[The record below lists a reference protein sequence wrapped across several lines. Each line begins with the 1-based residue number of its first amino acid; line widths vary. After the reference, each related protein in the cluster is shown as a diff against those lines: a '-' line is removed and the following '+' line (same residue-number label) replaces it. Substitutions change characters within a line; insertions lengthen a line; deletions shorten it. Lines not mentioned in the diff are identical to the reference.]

1 MTMYTYTKKQNRLR
15 VTRNG
20 LLILMCALFAASAS
34 IPVIS
39 DLKLIGSDRGLAL
52 AITADLPFDAKFAKT
67 SPTTVRIQIA
77 NSVYGLNTFSFSDFR
92 DAFPVS
98 KVTIAELKNNTIQID
113 LTISGTIDIAI
124 ETQKKNN
131 QYMALLSRTACPQ
144 FRWSAAESDKKD
156 DALQQ
161 LEPVEPSKAAVP
173 VTKTEPVM
181 SQTQQ
186 KTVTGN
192 VYEKAPV
199 LTNDPTNTSSEAR
212 LVNITVIQR
221 NNVCALSF
229 ELDRDAQSTV
239 KRVKDTIFL
248 EIEKTKIALRSNSV
262 DVPKGI
268 PYSAIRVK
276 EKTVNSK
283 AILQVA
289 IVMDRKISDLKNGV
303 MLKKEKTIT
312 FISGSRTSDKLTQW
326 STQHGI
332 VLEQSLYN
340 LPSYGVD
347 LKTLEKRALTDAGAT
362 VATKGNTFA
371 IQDTPVAEEKP
382 LTSATPV
389 ASESGINLTPSY
401 KAPLIVINDN
411 VNIRANASGSA
422 TITGKLRIG
431 EKVEQVARK
440 GQWYQVRSGA
450 GTGWIYDRNVVDS
463 VELTDEQQRAI
474 AVALQ
479 KIGRARNPEIPV
491 VNEIPKVV
499 ENAVATG
506 VKATPAGP
514 VATLEIAEK
523 KQDSSL
529 VDTVRNHVRYVRS
542 GRDPFLPLIVDT
554 TDDSQGANVEHLR
567 LVGILIDNAEQIAL
581 LEDLKND
588 RKPFALRENDR
599 VNRGKVLKIYKDK
612 VVFLLTEFGISR
624 SYTIRL
630 ATNQEQEAGR

>member
-1 MTMYTYTKKQNRLR
+1 
-15 VTRNG
+15 
-20 LLILMCALFAASAS
+20 MCALFAASAS

-77 NSVYGLNTFSFSDFR
+77 NSVYGLNTFSFSNFR

-161 LEPVEPSKAAVP
+161 LEPIEPSKAAVP

-239 KRVKDTIFL
+239 KRVKDTIYL

-389 ASESGINLTPSY
+389 ASESGINLTQSY
-401 KAPLIVINDN
+401 KVPLIVINDN

-463 VELTDEQQRAI
+463 MELTDEQQRAI
-474 AVALQ
+474 AAALQ
-479 KIGRARNPEIPV
+479 KIERAQNPEIPV